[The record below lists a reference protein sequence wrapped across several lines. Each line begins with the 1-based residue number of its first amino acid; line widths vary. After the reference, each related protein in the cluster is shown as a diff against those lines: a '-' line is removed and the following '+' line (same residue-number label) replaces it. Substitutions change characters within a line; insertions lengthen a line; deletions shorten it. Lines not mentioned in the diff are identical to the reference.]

1 MHSTYLSVNG
11 TSLKLE
17 KRRSPGLTTFAGEFS
32 VGNDT
37 YSVALG
43 FVFADSTFVYTVVKD
58 GQVVYERDGF
68 ASKSEAKAE
77 LKIALELLAGE
88 DTPAQS
94 DASPTDDPAW
104 CTRTMSEGSET
115 GVIATGL
122 LQETGAIMS
131 VSRVTQDGLVK
142 FLVDWTGSDGRLQV
156 RRFNTEIAAMS
167 YFSRR
172 TATA

>member
-68 ASKSEAKAE
+68 ASKGEAKAE

-88 DTPAQS
+88 DSPAQTPTPTPVME
-94 DASPTDDPAW
+94 DAETGIIA
-104 CTRTMSEGSET
+104 T
-115 GVIATGL
+115 GVITDSD
-122 LQETGAIMS
+122 TTMR
-131 VSRVTQDGLVK
+131 VSRVTSDGLVK